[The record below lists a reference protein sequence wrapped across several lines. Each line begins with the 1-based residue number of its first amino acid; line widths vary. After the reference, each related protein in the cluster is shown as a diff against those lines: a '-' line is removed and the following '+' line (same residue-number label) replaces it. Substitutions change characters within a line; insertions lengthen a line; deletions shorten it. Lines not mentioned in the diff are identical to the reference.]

1 MLKHDYSAGRN
12 DNHLKV
18 KRFYDAEAVVVG
30 HETGKGKNAG
40 RLGALV
46 CIDAGRVG
54 EKVQSWHWGLSDADR
69 RNPLPTGTVITYK
82 FQELTNDGL
91 PRFPVFCVSE
101 RVKCHCT

>member
-46 CIDAGRVG
+46 CIDASGRRFKVG
-54 EKVQSWHWGLSDADR
+54 TGACPTPTDAT
-69 RNPLPTGTVITYK
+69 L
-82 FQELTNDGL
+82 
-91 PRFPVFCVSE
+91 FPPE
-101 RVKCHCT
+101 P